1 MTEKEIMSMMYQ
13 FHDLNV
19 TGINIYYEG
28 GGDDGCIDDISIMSE
43 NLDKHDID
51 NAFEEILE
59 CGTSCYHSPLKLT
72 WQNNKELLDQLEE
85 FATDNILD
93 NIEDWWN
100 NEGGYGNL
108 CILIPSGEYKI
119 FNNIRYT
126 NIESYYHEGELL
138 EKFE

>member
-13 FHDLNV
+13 FHDLNI

-28 GGDDGCIDDISIMSE
+28 GGDDGCIHDVYITNE
-43 NLDKHDID
+43 KLNEHDID

-59 CGTSCYHSPLKLT
+59 CDTTHSSFKE
-72 WQNNKELLDQLEE
+72 NNKELLDQLEE

-119 FNNIRYT
+119 YNNIRYT